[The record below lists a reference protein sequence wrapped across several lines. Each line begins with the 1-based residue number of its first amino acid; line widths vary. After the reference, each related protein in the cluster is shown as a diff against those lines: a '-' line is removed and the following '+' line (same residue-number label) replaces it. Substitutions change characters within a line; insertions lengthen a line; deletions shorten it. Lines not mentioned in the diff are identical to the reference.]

1 MSSQAASLVKKR
13 PSGLAAFLKV
23 QNVRRLSQLA
33 FVLFIAYSMYM
44 HITVGDTVAS
54 PEAFCP
60 FGGFETLYSFIASG
74 GKTISHT
81 HLSNVVLFG
90 SLLALTVVARG
101 SFCGWICP
109 FGTLQEWLYGFSAWL
124 QKRIPG
130 LGTAVKAL
138 KAKFDPK
145 QPFVAGSQPKPTIG
159 RQLDRWLRYFR
170 YVVLAWII
178 WGTITYGVMV
188 FRDVDPWA
196 ALLSIMELET
206 YTGLAVLIAVAV
218 AGLFVERA
226 WCRYA
231 CPLGAIVGIVSK
243 ISPMRIQREGAA
255 CSGCAICDKKCPV
268 GIKVAAATDITD
280 TSCNMCLQCVD
291 TCPKPGALEL
301 KLVLPG
307 VKAQ

>member
-1 MSSQAASLVKKR
+1 MSTQAGIPAKKR
-13 PSGLAAFLKV
+13 PSGLASLLKV
-23 QNVRRLSQLA
+23 QNLRRTSQLA

-44 HITVGDTVAS
+44 HITIGDTVAS
-54 PEAFCP
+54 PEAYCP
-60 FGGFETLYSFIASG
+60 FGGFETLYSFISSG

-109 FGTLQEWLYGFSAWL
+109 FGTLQEWLYGLSGWL
-124 QKRIPG
+124 QKHVPG
-130 LGTAVKAL
+130 LGSAVKAL
-138 KAKFDPK
+138 KAKVDPK
-145 QPFVAGSQPKPTIG
+145 QPFVAGSAPKPTIG
-159 RQLDRWLRYFR
+159 QKLDHWLRYFR

-178 WGTITYGVMV
+178 WGTVTYGVMV

-231 CPLGAIVGIVSK
+231 CPLGAVVGIVSK
-243 ISPMRIQREGAA
+243 ISPMRIQREGGA

-280 TSCNMCLQCVD
+280 TNCNMCLQCVD